1 MSGSTGGPSRLDPR
15 SEPASLRTC
24 LLSGG
29 DSRRMGTDKAMLPH
43 PSGGTWLEQALQLLA
58 SLGAPLTLVSRHRAH
73 ARLARQLNE
82 RLGLEIEV
90 LLEPPPREGPL
101 LALTRLMALYPGQRL
116 LLAPVDMPRLGLE
129 SLRALVAAAEGGFD
143 PDTIHLAHDGRRLQ
157 PLLGLYP
164 ATPSNR
170 AAAEAFTGRGGRSLL
185 RWLEQTRCVSAVE
198 LDPAQLLNANTPGDC
213 SPGPGNGFRGSAP
226 G

>member
-1 MSGSTGGPSRLDPR
+1 MNGSAGGPSRRDHR
-15 SEPASLRTC
+15 SQPAMLRAC

-29 DSRRMGTDKAMLPH
+29 DSRRMGTDKAMLSH
-43 PSGGTWLEQALQLLA
+43 PSGGTWLEQALTLLA
-58 SLGAPLTLVSRHRAH
+58 GLGVPLTLVSRHRAH
-73 ARLARQLNE
+73 GSLACQLSARLE
-82 RLGLEIEV
+82 LEIEV

-101 LALTRLMALYPGQRL
+101 LALTRLMALHPGQRL
-116 LLAPVDMPRLGLE
+116 LLAPVDMPRLQPEG
-129 SLRALVAAAEGGFD
+129 LRALVAAAEAGFD
-143 PDTIHLAHDGRRLQ
+143 PDTIHLAHDGHRLQ

-185 RWLEQTRCVSAVE
+185 RWLEQTRRVSAVK
-198 LDPAQLLNANTPGDC
+198 LDPDQLLNANTPGDC
-213 SPGPGNGFRGSAP
+213 VPGLSDGFSGSAP

>member
-1 MSGSTGGPSRLDPR
+1 MSGSIGGLSRLDPR
-15 SEPASLRTC
+15 PELASLRTC

-29 DSRRMGTDKAMLPH
+29 DSRRMGTDKAMLSH
-43 PSGGTWLEQALQLLA
+43 PNGGTWLEQALQLLA
-58 SLGAPLTLVSRHRAH
+58 GLGAPLTLVSRHRAH
-73 ARLARQLNE
+73 GRLARQLNE

-116 LLAPVDMPRLGLE
+116 LLAPVDMPRLELE
-129 SLRALVAAAEGGFD
+129 SLRALVAAAEAGFD

-185 RWLEQTRCVSAVE
+185 RWLEQNRCVSAVE

-213 SPGPGNGFRGSAP
+213 RPGPGDGFSGSAP

>member
-1 MSGSTGGPSRLDPR
+1 MNGAAAGQLRLDPR
-15 SEPASLRTC
+15 PQPAPLRTC

-29 DSRRMGTDKAMLPH
+29 DSRRMGTDKALLPH
-43 PSGGTWLEQALQLLA
+43 PQGGTWLERALQLLA
-58 SLGAPLTLVSRHRAH
+58 GLGAPLTLVSRHRSH
-73 ARLARQLNE
+73 GRLAHEVNR

-101 LALTRLMALYPGQRL
+101 LALTRLMALHPGQRL
-116 LLAPVDMPRLGLE
+116 LLAPVDMPRLQLE
-129 SLRALVAAAEGGFD
+129 SLRALVAAAEAGFD
-143 PDTIHLAHDGRRLQ
+143 PDTIHLAHDGHRLQ

-185 RWLEQTRCVSAVE
+185 RWLEQTRCVCAVN
-198 LDPAQLLNANTPGDC
+198 LDPAQLLNANTPADCGPAPGD
-213 SPGPGNGFRGSAP
+213 GFSGSAP